1 MKLIDTFVIVFLFA
15 FGVASTAIAA
25 ETPTKADDTA
35 STKSCDMKIE
45 GMTCGSCEAHVKDAV
60 KDLSLSAEIDVKAGT
75 GKIAYAEGKT
85 TCFELAK
92 KINDA
97 GYKTTVVK

>member
-1 MKLIDTFVIVFLFA
+1 MKLIYLLALVSLFT
-15 FGVASTAIAA
+15 FGVVSIAMA
-25 ETPTKADDTA
+25 AKTEAKAPEA
-35 STKSCDMKIE
+35 ALTKSCDMKIE
-45 GMTCGSCEAHVKDAV
+45 GMTCAMCEGHVKSAV
-60 KDLSLSAEIDVKAGT
+60 KDLFLSADIDVKAGT

>member
-1 MKLIDTFVIVFLFA
+1 MKFIDTFVIVFLFA
-15 FGVASTAIAA
+15 FGVVSITIAA
-25 ETPTKADDTA
+25 ETEAKAPEA
-35 STKSCDMKIE
+35 ALTKSCDMKIE
-45 GMTCGSCEAHVKDAV
+45 GMTCAMCEGHVKNAV
-60 KDLSLSAEIDVKAGT
+60 KDLSLSADIDVKAGT